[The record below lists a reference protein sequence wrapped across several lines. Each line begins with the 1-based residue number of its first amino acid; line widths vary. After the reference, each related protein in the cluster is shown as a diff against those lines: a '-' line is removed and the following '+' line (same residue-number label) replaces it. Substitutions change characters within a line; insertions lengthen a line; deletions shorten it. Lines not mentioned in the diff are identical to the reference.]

1 MDKPWTHFCKMSI
14 VHFMAFPQTI
24 RGEGPIVETVTQ
36 LAEDDFF
43 GAVEIGWIKDPAVR
57 NQVRA
62 ILDASHLSVAF
73 GAQSALLLQKLDL
86 NSRDPE
92 MRGRAIAQIKSCTG
106 EAVELG
112 ARRLALL
119 SGPDLGDEH
128 RDEALRLLLDS
139 IHQVCEY
146 GKQRGVGITLETFD
160 RKIEKKA
167 LIGPSDLAARFAAQV
182 RQDYPD
188 FGLMYDLSHQPLLEE
203 SARWALT
210 QIKDHLKHVHVGNAV
225 MRDPNHPAYGDA
237 HPRFGIAGGEN
248 DVPQLV
254 EFIRALFAIRY
265 LKEIR
270 DGEEL
275 LLVGIEVKPQPGES
289 SALVIA
295 SAKRV
300 WKEAWARA

>member
-1 MDKPWTHFCKMSI
+1 VDKAWTNYCKMSI
-14 VHFMAFPQTI
+14 VHFMAFPQTMG
-24 RGEGPIVETVTQ
+24 GEGPIVETVTQ

-57 NQVRA
+57 KQVRT
-62 ILDASHLSVAF
+62 ILDASHLGVAF

-92 MRGRAIAQIKSCTG
+92 MRGRAIAQMKACID

-112 ARRLALL
+112 AKRLALL
-119 SGPDLGDEH
+119 SGPDPGDEH

-139 IHQVCEY
+139 IHQICEY
-146 GKQRGVGITLETFD
+146 GRQGGVGITLETFD
-160 RKIEKKA
+160 RRIDKKA

-203 SARWALT
+203 SALWALT
-210 QIKDHLKHVHVGNAV
+210 QIKDHLKHAHIGNAV

-254 EFIRALFAIRY
+254 DFIRALLSIGY
-265 LKEIR
+265 LKEIH
-270 DGEEL
+270 DGGEL
-275 LLVGIEVKPQPGES
+275 PLVGIEVKPQPNEG

-300 WKEAWARA
+300 WKEAWARV